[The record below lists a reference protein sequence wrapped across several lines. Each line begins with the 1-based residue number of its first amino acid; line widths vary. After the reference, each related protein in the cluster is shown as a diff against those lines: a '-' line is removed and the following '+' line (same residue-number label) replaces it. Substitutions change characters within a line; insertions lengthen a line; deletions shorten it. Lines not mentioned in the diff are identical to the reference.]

1 MPYIERIEI
10 KEHYRA
16 PDMLIDLA
24 RAGERPRHLILTGPN
39 GAGKTTVLRRLV
51 EELECGL
58 GTLAPERAHFVMARR
73 SRPEGFHLTLRGT
86 GPNQEAFGLSF
97 PTGRVIT
104 AWLPDN
110 RMDPMAPV
118 ERFRRLDFG
127 PTAPSTRLH
136 IDFHQFL
143 ANRSAQRAVRREKD
157 PDDAA
162 RIARELTR
170 LEEDLAYLFER
181 PGLRFDL
188 DDQSWQIN
196 LTEPGHPPISWD
208 VLAAGHRSVLQML
221 AELVLRIDAT
231 GRERDDPEL
240 SGVVVIDE
248 VELHLHPSLQEKVLP
263 FLTSRFPRLQ
273 FIAATHSPAV
283 ISSIDGALVVD
294 LRDGR
299 QVPSEDLRGV
309 RYGDLMTAH
318 FGIATDYDL
327 DSTRKMAR
335 LHALWHQGSRTAD
348 EETEMRSLVHE
359 LSDRSH
365 ALALDIEMRL
375 GEPG

>member
-10 KEHYRA
+10 KDHYRA
-16 PDMLIDLA
+16 PDMVIDLA

-39 GAGKTTVLRRLV
+39 GSGKTTILRKLV
-51 EELECGL
+51 DSVQSDM
-58 GTLAPERAHFVMARR
+58 TSARQDD
-73 SRPEGFHLTLRGT
+73 STAADRPTKVGFHVLLHWAGAQAIQRGF
-86 GPNQEAFGLSF
+86 QSRSF
-97 PTGRVIT
+97 IT
-104 AWLPDN
+104 AWLPE
-110 RMDPMAPV
+110 RRPGLMDAV
-118 ERFRRLDFG
+118 ERFRRLDHS
-127 PTAPSTRLH
+127 PALIADQLH
-136 IDFHQFL
+136 GDFHQFL
-143 ANRSAQRAVRREKD
+143 ANLHIQRLVRKEK
-157 PDDAA
+157 AA
-162 RIARELTR
+162 AEAERIGQMLGR
-170 LEEDLAYLFER
+170 LEQDLAELFER

-188 DDQSWQIN
+188 DDDTWQIA

-231 GRERDDPEL
+231 GRDRDDPEL

-263 FLTSRFPRLQ
+263 FLTARFPRLQ

-335 LHALWHQGSRTAD
+335 LHALWHRATRTPD
-348 EETEMRSLVHE
+348 EETEMRSLVRE

>member
-1 MPYIERIEI
+1 MFGTSALFGAPFYLDVQWDAPTALGGEW
-10 KEHYRA
+10 RA
-16 PDMLIDLA
+16 SKQVA
-24 RAGERPRHLILTGPN
+24 
-39 GAGKTTVLRRLV
+39 
-51 EELECGL
+51 
-58 GTLAPERAHFVMARR
+58 
-73 SRPEGFHLTLRGT
+73 
-86 GPNQEAFGLSF
+86 AFLS
-97 PTGRVIT
+97 
-104 AWLPDN
+104 DD
-110 RMDPMAPV
+110 RMGGMTPV
-118 ERFRRLDFG
+118 EQFRRLDLARRS
-127 PTAPSTRLH
+127 PQDRVSP
-136 IDFHQFL
+136 DFHQYL
-143 ANRSAQRAVRREKD
+143 VNQHIQRAVRREKA

-162 RIARELTR
+162 RITRELTR

-181 PGLRFDL
+181 PGLRFEL
-188 DDQSWQIN
+188 DDQHWQVD
-196 LTEPGHPPISWD
+196 LVEPGQPPISWAM
-208 VLAAGHRSVLQML
+208 LAAGHRSVLQML

-348 EETEMRSLVHE
+348 EESEMRSLVRE